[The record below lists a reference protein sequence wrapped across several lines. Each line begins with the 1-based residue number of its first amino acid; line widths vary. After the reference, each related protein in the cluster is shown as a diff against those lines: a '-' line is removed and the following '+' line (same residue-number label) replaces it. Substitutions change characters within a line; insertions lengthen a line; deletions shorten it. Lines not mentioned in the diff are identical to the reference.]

1 MLTFQPE
8 CISDTYQMSGVVQ
21 AKNYVYIPLGAAV
34 QEETRYNG
42 SHILQ
47 GAGSTYE
54 STDMDPRHV

>member
-21 AKNYVYIPLGAAV
+21 AKNYNYVNIPVGAAV

-42 SHILQ
+42 SYILQ
-47 GAGSTYE
+47 GVGSFYE
-54 STDMDPRHV
+54 STGNGS